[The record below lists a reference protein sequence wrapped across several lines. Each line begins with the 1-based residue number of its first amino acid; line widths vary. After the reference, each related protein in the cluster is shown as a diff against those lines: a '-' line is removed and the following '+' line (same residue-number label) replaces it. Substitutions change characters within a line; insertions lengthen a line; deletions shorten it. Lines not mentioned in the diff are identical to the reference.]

1 MANLYGPILRKP
13 PVYTK
18 RQVEALNFLVST
30 FDLTEICKMMVGGWD
45 GNNYRE
51 LGSWEGGSACL
62 NLVKFEDLMYTLV
75 TGEYDVREE
84 TFEDYLEEKISHRK
98 AQGEHGYADELSTVL
113 EKYREFDRT
122 ETLLPFNT
130 LDTES
135 EKRK

>member
-1 MANLYGPILRKP
+1 MENLYGPILRKP

-30 FDLTEICKMMVGGWD
+30 FDLAEICKMMVGGWD

-51 LGSWEGGSACL
+51 LGSWEGSSACL
-62 NLVKFEDLMYTLV
+62 NLVKFEDLVYTLA
-75 TGEYDVREE
+75 TGVYSVREE

-113 EKYREFDRT
+113 EKYKEFDRT

-135 EKRK
+135 EKR

>member
-30 FDLTEICKMMVGGWD
+30 FDLEEICKMTVGGI
-45 GNNYRE
+45 
-51 LGSWEGGSACL
+51 WEGGSAFL

-84 TFEDYLEEKISHRK
+84 TFEDYLEERISRRK

>member
-30 FDLTEICKMMVGGWD
+30 FDLEEICKMMVGEWE

-51 LGSWEGGSACL
+51 LGSWEGSSACL
-62 NLVKFEDLMYTLV
+62 NLVKFEDLMYTLA

-98 AQGEHGYADELSTVL
+98 AQGEHRYADELSTVL
-113 EKYREFDRT
+113 EKYR
-122 ETLLPFNT
+122 
-130 LDTES
+130 
-135 EKRK
+135 

>member
-98 AQGEHGYADELSTVL
+98 AQGEHRYADELSTVL

-122 ETLLPFNT
+122 ETLLPFNI
-130 LDTES
+130 LDIES